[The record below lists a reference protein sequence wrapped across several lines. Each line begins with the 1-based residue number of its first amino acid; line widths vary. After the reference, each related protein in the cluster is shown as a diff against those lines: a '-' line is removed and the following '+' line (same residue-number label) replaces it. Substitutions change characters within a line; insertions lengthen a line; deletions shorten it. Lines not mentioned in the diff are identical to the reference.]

1 MFQGA
6 GYLYIRGNMMRWLM
20 DEITLLLKSVQ
31 KMSNQSMKT
40 TKDGI
45 NIQFALF
52 LSENTY
58 KGEVMLDRCR
68 KEQDAY
74 CRKTL
79 KVQ

>member
-1 MFQGA
+1 
-6 GYLYIRGNMMRWLM
+6 MRWLM

-45 NIQFALF
+45 NIQSALF

-58 KGEVMLDRCR
+58 RGKVMLDRCR